1 MRAPSSCRP
10 QRRPQPLLTG
20 SLLAVALL
28 ACAPLARVSAQDEL
42 EEPPEVTMQR
52 GSSAPQSAMSQKE
65 ADKRAR
71 ELFEKGRVAFADGQ
85 YRDAWEHFRDAY
97 KLSKRPAL
105 LYNVGQSADRMRMDR
120 EALEAFRLYLKK
132 LPEAENRK
140 EVESRV
146 RWLEERLA
154 NEGAPA
160 AGRPETL
167 DDSPEPA
174 PANDGIDAYANAEV
188 GAGDPSRQKE
198 DEAAAETKDE
208 VTDPKAPDKE
218 ILPDGQPTRTGWY
231 FRLDLGLGFLADSL
245 KETETSLTSIT
256 ASGLFA
262 VGYTVTEGVVLGGAI
277 TGDWGLS
284 PSASRPGGAQADLEA
299 ANFSTLSFVADYYLA
314 PRANGW
320 HLMGGLGLAQ
330 LGIRDTTAFVGPE
343 TAGGLALLIGGGH
356 EWTVDRSWAIGAFAR
371 VIGALMSTDTAK
383 HTAFIP
389 SITCNAVW
397 Y

>member
-1 MRAPSSCRP
+1 MRAASPCLH
-10 QRRPQPLLTG
+10 PLW
-20 SLLAVALL
+20 LAGALL
-28 ACAPLARVSAQDEL
+28 ACAPLGRAVAQDEL
-42 EEPPEVTMQR
+42 DEPPEATLQR
-52 GSSAPQSAMSQKE
+52 GSGASAAPASQQD
-65 ADKRAR
+65 ADQRAR
-71 ELFEKGRVAFADGQ
+71 ELFEKGRAAFADGQ

-140 EVESRV
+140 EVENRV

-160 AGRPETL
+160 GRPETL
-167 DDSPEPA
+167 DDSPEQA
-174 PANDGIDAYANAEV
+174 PADDGIDAYANAEV
-188 GAGDPSRQKE
+188 GAGDPSKQDEE
-198 DEAAAETKDE
+198 DAAGVRDE
-208 VTDPKAPDKE
+208 VVDPQALDETIP
-218 ILPDGQPTRTGWY
+218 PDGQPTRSGWY
-231 FRLDLGLGFLADSL
+231 FRLDLGLGLLADSL
-245 KETETSLTSIT
+245 KDEMDTTLSSVT

-262 VGYTVTEGVVLGGAI
+262 VGYTVTEGLVLGGAI

-284 PSASRPGGAQADLEA
+284 PTASRPGGAQVDITS
-299 ANFSTLSFVADYYLA
+299 ANFSTVSVIADYYLA
-314 PRANGW
+314 PRRHGW

-330 LGIRDTTAFVGPE
+330 LGLRETTGNAWVGQKD
-343 TAGGLALLIGGGH
+343 AGGLALLAGGGH
-356 EWTVDRSWAIGAFAR
+356 EWTVDRAWAIGVFGR
-371 VIGALMSTDTAK
+371 VIIALMSTDTAK

-389 SITCNAVW
+389 SVTCNAVW